1 MIRVIIVEE
10 DTDRV
15 LIDKVVEPRPPSQLK
30 YWDSDMAA
38 DDVLRRIKLNY
49 KVKEQE

>member
-1 MIRVIIVEE
+1 MIRVLIIEE
-10 DTDRV
+10 YTDRV
-15 LIDKVVEPRPPSQLK
+15 LKDVVVEPRLIGQLLRC
-30 YWDSDMAA
+30 DADEMA